1 MGLITLLNS
10 NISPVIFQK
19 RSHAFKQQK
28 NQPRHLLPFVGHH
41 PLNMPKGLA
50 YQLLRTGVHIHQA
63 TIYDAVKETI
73 QRGITTF
80 IAPGASHIVWLFI
93 LLTEPL
99 LTSILV

>member
-1 MGLITLLNS
+1 MGLITLLNP

-50 YQLLRTGVHIHQA
+50 YQLINYCELVYIFIKPQ
-63 TIYDAVKETI
+63 Y
-73 QRGITTF
+73 TT
-80 IAPGASHIVWLFI
+80 L
-93 LLTEPL
+93 
-99 LTSILV
+99 